1 MDGNRVGRQAGPQ
14 PAAGAMARSGPWDPN
29 VIATLIASW
38 AWTGRWT
45 LHDALE
51 ELGDS
56 AWATLTYSASFG
68 LFLRRKTERLC
79 SPSTLSALP
88 ELLRRCH
95 GGAGWQQRRTLW
107 MATNSPPP
115 TQKNTMQ
122 PQRYGDGS
130 LHAGR
135 EISLSI
141 VEWKNQ
147 VVCNSMILVLKLI
160 FIHVSILLSI

>member
-45 LHDALE
+45 LRDALE

-56 AWATLTYSASFG
+56 AWTTLTYSASFG

-107 MATNSPPP
+107 MATNSPHPHRRTLCSHKHTATDP
-115 TQKNTMQ
+115 CM
-122 PQRYGDGS
+122 
-130 LHAGR
+130 LAGKSAYR
-135 EISLSI
+135 
-141 VEWKNQ
+141 
-147 VVCNSMILVLKLI
+147 
-160 FIHVSILLSI
+160 LLSGKIKLYVIA